1 MNHESP
7 KLFVTA
13 ENVWS
18 QVITDK
24 HSTSGRP
31 ALFIDRDGVI
41 VEEVNYLHRPEDV
54 SLIPGAIE
62 VIRRA
67 NALNIPTIIVTN
79 QAGIGRRYYDWGNF
93 VAVQNKILKLLNKAS
108 ANIDAV
114 FACPHHPDA
123 RGTYSHGNHPWR
135 KPNSGMLV
143 AAKILMG
150 IKLQRSWIIGDRS
163 SDIRAG
169 SNAGCA
175 GGIHLRTGH
184 GIRGV
189 EQSASLA
196 LNRKN
201 FKVKSMPS
209 IAETLAELPLFKQF
223 LH

>member
-1 MNHESP
+1 MNHENP
-7 KLFVTA
+7 KLFITDQ
-13 ENVWS
+13 NVWS
-18 QVITDK
+18 QVIAEK

-67 NALNIPTIIVTN
+67 NTLNIPTIDVTN
-79 QAGIGRRYYDWGNF
+79 QAGIGRRYYDWKHF
-93 VAVQNKILKLLNKAS
+93 VAVQQKILELLNKAD

-123 RGTYSHGNHPWR
+123 RGPYFHKNHPWR

-143 AAKILMG
+143 VAELLME
-150 IKLQRSWIIGDRS
+150 ITLQESWIIGDRS

-169 SNAGCA
+169 FNAGCA

-184 GIRGV
+184 GIRDM

-196 LNRKN
+196 MNTQN
-201 FKVKSMPS
+201 FQIKSLPS
-209 IAETLAELPLFKQF
+209 IAEVLTELPLFKQY
-223 LH
+223 LN